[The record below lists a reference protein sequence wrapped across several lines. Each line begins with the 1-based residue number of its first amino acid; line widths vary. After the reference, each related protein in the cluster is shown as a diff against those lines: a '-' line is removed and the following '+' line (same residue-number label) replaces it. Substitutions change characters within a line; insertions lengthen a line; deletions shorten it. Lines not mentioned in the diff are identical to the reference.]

1 MIHDWCPFSD
11 YDLLDPMDNQ
21 EIFRKR
27 RSVQEESSDVLNKN
41 QEKNR
46 ENFKNFC
53 REENN
58 KLF

>member
-1 MIHDWCPFSD
+1 MKLETNENLKMITI
-11 YDLLDPMDNQ
+11 LDNQ
-21 EIFRKR
+21 EIFRRR